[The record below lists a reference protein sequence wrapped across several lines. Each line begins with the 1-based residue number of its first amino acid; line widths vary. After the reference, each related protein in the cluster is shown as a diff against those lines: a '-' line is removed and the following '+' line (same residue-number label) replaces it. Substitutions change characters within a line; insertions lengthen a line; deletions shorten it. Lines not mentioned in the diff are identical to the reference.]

1 MYFDID
7 NKFKEYFKNN
17 LRQVFLY
24 LIDECNLRCKQCLY
38 KLEIGFQLERKEIP
52 YDEAVK
58 LISDLHEMG
67 AIKLTLMGGEPTLYG
82 KENNHKP
89 LLDLIKEAKNIRI

>member
-1 MYFDID
+1 MYYQID
-7 NKFKEYFKNN
+7 KEFKDYFKNN

-52 YDEAVK
+52 YDEALK
-58 LISDLHEMG
+58 LISDFHEMG

-82 KENNHKP
+82 KSQNNEP
-89 LLDLIKEAKNIRI
+89 LLQLIKNAKNIRI